1 MGTNEDPKNSTQDAP
16 RAATYSGPEF
26 GRRYYVGGREVT
38 AVKWREYE
46 ALPHPARQIE
56 YRRLQGSRRKLPSYS
71 GCGRA
76 VAATL
81 RDGGGTF
88 EKGTLEAVAKVN
100 GYQVGTVRP
109 LAAGTL
115 LKSSPAGQLAE
126 YVRSYAHAA
135 APLMKR
141 GDFLGSWIDDGLF
154 YIEISRHVEQYADAV
169 AVAQRHAQLAVWQ
182 WGRPGIN
189 CPVPTAADPLG
200 VGRYF

>member
-1 MGTNEDPKNSTQDAP
+1 MASEDAP

-38 AVKWREYE
+38 AVKWREYNLLG
-46 ALPHPARQIE
+46 APARQLE
-56 YRRLQGSRRKLPSYS
+56 YRRQQGSRRILPSYE
-71 GCGRA
+71 GVGLA

-88 EKGTLEAVAKVN
+88 EKGTLKAVSKVN
-100 GYQVGTVRP
+100 GYQVGTAYP

-141 GDFLGSWIDDGLF
+141 GDFLGTWIDGDLF
-154 YIEISRHVEQYADAV
+154 FIEVCRHVATFGEAA
-169 AVAQRHAQLAVWQ
+169 ALARRHNQAEVWQ
-182 WGRPGIN
+182 WDKSLSLPVAPVEGAPPG
-189 CPVPTAADPLG
+189 
-200 VGRYF
+200 